1 MSLNN
6 CCFCLESCEIVDLD
20 AWADDIMSSTEVHSS
35 QMHTQTN
42 ITSMLSK
49 EGKLFTITIN
59 RPPTLIMS
67 WNEQL
72 NRKKTRGKNIY
83 CLLARVT
90 MKLYPCKTIV
100 HLGLTTFNNYF
111 SGWQLLMLSML
122 EWCIYVIPDTFI

>member
-1 MSLNN
+1 MSFNN

-72 NRKKTRGKNIY
+72 NREKN
-83 CLLARVT
+83 
-90 MKLYPCKTIV
+90 K
-100 HLGLTTFNNYF
+100 G
-111 SGWQLLMLSML
+111 
-122 EWCIYVIPDTFI
+122 

>member
-35 QMHTQTN
+35 QMHAQTN

-72 NRKKTRGKNIY
+72 NREKN
-83 CLLARVT
+83 
-90 MKLYPCKTIV
+90 K
-100 HLGLTTFNNYF
+100 G
-111 SGWQLLMLSML
+111 
-122 EWCIYVIPDTFI
+122 